1 MLIFAFLAADLAA
14 TALGFDAAGFFVVA
28 VDFSLAAGFA
38 LVLTLLRALAL
49 VLAALGLAAG
59 FALVLALLRALALV
73 LVALGLAAF
82 FIVAGEVLSLAE
94 DFLAGLRVAADFAAI
109 MTNFTVSQFAQVR
122 CSVRRPAPRP
132 SAVPETGPSVLRRMV
147 NCCRTNKKWAGIPH
161 PSLQLK
167 RIVSQNRL

>member
-49 VLAALGLAAG
+49 VLADFGLAAG
-59 FALVLALLRALALV
+59 FALVLTLLRALALV
-73 LVALGLAAF
+73 LAALGLAAF
-82 FIVAGEVLSLAE
+82 FILAGEVLSLIE
-94 DFLAGLRVAADFAAI
+94 DFLAGLRVAADFVAI

-122 CSVRRPAPRP
+122 CSVRAS
-132 SAVPETGPSVLRRMV
+132 SAAKCRSRNGPECASPDGQLL
-147 NCCRTNKKWAGIPH
+147 PH
-161 PSLQLK
+161 
-167 RIVSQNRL
+167 